1 MSAVLADEL
10 IEKSVDLTTE
20 ERRKLIRSLQEQENK
35 TKSNGK
41 KNPSPNIE
49 WLKEHRNEV
58 AGKYVALQDGKLVA
72 QGRTLRE
79 VDREAKRLGT
89 KKPLLT
95 YVPGED
101 EELWA
106 GW

>member
-1 MSAVLADEL
+1 MQAVLDEV
-10 IEKSVDLTTE
+10 IEKAATLTSE
-20 ERRKLIRSLQEQENK
+20 ERRKLIRLLQEQEK
-35 TKSNGK
+35 KSDLNGR

-58 AGKYVALQDGKLVA
+58 AGKYVALKDGKLVA

-79 VDREAKRLGT
+79 VDQEAKHLGAS
-89 KKPLLT
+89 KALLT
-95 YVPGED
+95 YVPRGD
-101 EELWA
+101 EELRA

>member
-1 MSAVLADEL
+1 MEAVLVDEI
-10 IEKSVDLTTE
+10 IEKVISLKPE
-20 ERRKLIRSLQEQENK
+20 ERQKVIRALQEEERKIESNK
-35 TKSNGK
+35 K

-58 AGKYVALQDGKLVA
+58 AGKHVALENGKLVG
-72 QGRTLRE
+72 QGKTIRE
-79 VDREAKRLGT
+79 ADQEAKRNGA

-95 YVPGED
+95 YVPRED
-101 EELWA
+101 EELWG